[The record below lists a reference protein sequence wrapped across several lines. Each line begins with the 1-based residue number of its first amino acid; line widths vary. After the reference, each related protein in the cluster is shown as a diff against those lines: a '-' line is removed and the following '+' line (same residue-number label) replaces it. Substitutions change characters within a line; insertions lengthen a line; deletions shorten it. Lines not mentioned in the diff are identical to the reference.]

1 MSRSM
6 YILLTITP
14 SVYFLLLG
22 LYDIGMDV
30 WHGTPGWYHVLV
42 NLVFI
47 IPVVFRGARVHLFLG
62 ILFTL
67 LWGYL
72 AVAGGMILSSGN
84 YPEHVSGW
92 GVAGMASFLLF
103 SFICSVAMMMGGVL
117 RLGDEAQI
125 EQQVKD

>member
-1 MSRSM
+1 MSRRM
-6 YILLTITP
+6 YILLTLTP

-22 LYDIGMDV
+22 LYDIGMDA
-30 WHGTPGWYHVLV
+30 WHGTLSWYHVLV
-42 NLVFI
+42 NLVYI
-47 IPVVFRGARVHLFLG
+47 IPVVFRQSRVHLFLG

-72 AVAGGMILSSGN
+72 SVAGGMILSSGN
-84 YPEHVSGW
+84 YPGHLSAW

-117 RLGDEAQI
+117 RLSNETQV
-125 EQQVKD
+125 EQQVTD